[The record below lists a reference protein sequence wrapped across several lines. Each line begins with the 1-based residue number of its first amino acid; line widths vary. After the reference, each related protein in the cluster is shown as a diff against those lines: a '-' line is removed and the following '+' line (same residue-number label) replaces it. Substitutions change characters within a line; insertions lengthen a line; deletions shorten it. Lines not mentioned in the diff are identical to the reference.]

1 MQPHE
6 KQDQEPDSPKRKKPD
21 PRDTQAKWLLFAI
34 AILLGMITAQ
44 IIKRL
49 GGFPSLDF
57 QPHSRR
63 VSIRELHAT
72 IFERSPERGT
82 LLDRGDISALL
93 DPLEHCAADTCFR
106 REAITRPTKHLPSGQ
121 NASAGDHL
129 AFSAFAFSF
138 TPGSSPSVNSTPN
151 RSRASRMRAAWY
163 TVTGGSPSTLS
174 ARRTIV
180 H

>member
-21 PRDTQAKWLLFAI
+21 PQDTQAKWLLFAI

-106 REAITRPTKHLPSGQ
+106 REAITRPTKQLPSGQ

-129 AFSAFAFSF
+129 AFSRLHAGLVAVSELD
-138 TPGSSPSVNSTPN
+138 TE
-151 RSRASRMRAAWY
+151 RSRASRMRA
-163 TVTGGSPSTLS
+163 
-174 ARRTIV
+174 
-180 H
+180 

>member
-93 DPLEHCAADTCFR
+93 DPLEHCAANTCFR
-106 REAITRPTKHLPSGQ
+106 REAITRPTKQLPSRQ

-129 AFSAFAFSF
+129 AFSALAFSF
-138 TPGSSPSVNSTPN
+138 TPGSSPSVNSNPEPLQGV
-151 RSRASRMRAAWY
+151 SDE
-163 TVTGGSPSTLS
+163 GGL
-174 ARRTIV
+174 V
-180 H
+180 HGDRGLALDALGPPHDS